1 MKNTMI
7 EGGWIGR
14 PFSMIDRRFYGRG
27 TGRTSNRARV
37 MVFASPSPRRVIV
50 PP

>member
-1 MKNTMI
+1 MKNRMI
-7 EGGWIGR
+7 GGWVDR
-14 PFSMIDRRFYGRG
+14 PFSMIDRRFYGREG
-27 TGRTSNRARV
+27 SNRARV